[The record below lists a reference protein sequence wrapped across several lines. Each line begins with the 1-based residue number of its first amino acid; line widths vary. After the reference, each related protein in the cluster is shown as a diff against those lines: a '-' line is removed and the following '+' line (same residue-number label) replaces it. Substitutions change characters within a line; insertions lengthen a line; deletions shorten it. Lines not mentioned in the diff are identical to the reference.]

1 MRAIA
6 SRCVRGNLVGFLSR
20 GGIPPGLV
28 GFLSPSVI
36 GADVALDDAR
46 RLGRTGRAGDA
57 RAAGAELPREACAC
71 PIKGKRIGDRNRGS
85 PD

>member
-36 GADVALDDAR
+36 GAGEALDYGG
-46 RLGRTGRAGDA
+46 GRGVH
-57 RAAGAELPREACAC
+57 AGATRCVQ
-71 PIKGKRIGDRNRGS
+71 G

>member
-36 GADVALDDAR
+36 GAGWRLITVEDGACTRVLRVACTDR
-46 RLGRTGRAGDA
+46 IRGERTGGCVA
-57 RAAGAELPREACAC
+57 R
-71 PIKGKRIGDRNRGS
+71 S

>member
-20 GGIPPGLV
+20 GGIPPVLV
-28 GFLSPSVI
+28 GFLCPSIV

-46 RLGRTGRAGDA
+46 RLWRTGRACGTGL
-57 RAAGAELPREACAC
+57 GANALGCV
-71 PIKGKRIGDRNRGS
+71 
-85 PD
+85 